1 MARKNWVEGGPILF
15 YTGNEGD
22 ITWFANNTVSIGY
35 WPSYSLMLKSSK
47 PSILPTKLI
56 LKIRLWTL
64 NQREKDHVCKRTP
77 ITRETRKSDVVQ
89 RLDKHASHT
98 FFASAFCQ
106 SACRSGREGIRA
118 NKGWVDGLSPWT
130 LFFFITQSG
139 SYPILRFLL
148 SPERESRVFCSLVR
162 NWQNSLSP
170 SIVTKT
176 LWQSSRCDHHQ
187 RRRHLTLH
195 TLTSVYIFSTLSP
208 YICYGTDKENLF
220 NNQERL

>member
-56 LKIRLWTL
+56 LKIRPWTL
-64 NQREKDHVCKRTP
+64 NQREEDHVCKRTP

-106 SACRSGREGIRA
+106 YACRSGWEGIGA
-118 NKGWVDGLSPWT
+118 NKGWVDGLSSWT
-130 LFFFITQSG
+130 SSFLSLKVA
-139 SYPILRFLL
+139 PIQYWDFYWVR
-148 SPERESRVFCSLVR
+148 SASHACSA
-162 NWQNSLSP
+162 
-170 SIVTKT
+170 
-176 LWQSSRCDHHQ
+176 C
-187 RRRHLTLH
+187 
-195 TLTSVYIFSTLSP
+195 
-208 YICYGTDKENLF
+208 
-220 NNQERL
+220 